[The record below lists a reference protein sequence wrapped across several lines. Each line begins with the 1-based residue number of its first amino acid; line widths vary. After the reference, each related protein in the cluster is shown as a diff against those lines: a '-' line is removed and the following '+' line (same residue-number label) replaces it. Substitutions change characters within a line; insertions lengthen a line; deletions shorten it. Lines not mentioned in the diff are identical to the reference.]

1 MSDLVTVKNGELVV
15 ADEVINELQD
25 FYVEKTKMELKE
37 KELKKAIQIA
47 MEKNNILSFNNEKVG
62 INYIKEGSRDTVDV
76 DKLKEQGLYDIF
88 KKTSIV
94 KPSVRITW
102 K

>member
-1 MSDLVTVKNGELVV
+1 
-15 ADEVINELQD
+15 
-25 FYVEKTKMELKE
+25 ME
-37 KELKKAIQIA
+37 Q
-47 MEKNNILSFNNEKVG
+47 NNILSFHNDKVN

-76 DKLKEQGLYDIF
+76 DKLKEQGLYDLF